1 MIKILLTGGLGNQMF
16 QYALGRALSLKNNT
30 TLVLNTSYVDSK
42 LPIKSISTPMRYEL
56 DIFAIKATLERNI
69 IRTSRL
75 YPFAKTEYW
84 LRHQYNQTKYRYVD
98 EKQHHFQP
106 AFLEV
111 KNNSY
116 LKGNFQSELY
126 FKAFEDI
133 IRSDF
138 TFKNSLTG
146 LNKELAAQINATNA
160 VSLHIRRGDY
170 IALKQN
176 VQKFAQ
182 IPLSF
187 YHQAIQTISE
197 KIENPVF
204 FVFSDDINWVKEHLK
219 VGFPLVFVS
228 NNHTS
233 ETSYID
239 MQLMSMCQH
248 QIICNSTFSWWAA
261 WLNHN
266 PQKMVIAPQNWFAD
280 KRINSADIIPSQWIK
295 L

>member
-30 TLVLNTSYVDSK
+30 DLVLNTSYVDSK

-56 DIFAIKATLERNI
+56 DIFDIKATVERNI

-75 YPFAKTEYW
+75 YPFAKTEYL
-84 LRHQYNQTKYRYVD
+84 LRHQYNQAKYQYVA
-98 EKQHHFQP
+98 ETAHHFQP
-106 AFLEV
+106 TFLEV
-111 KNNSY
+111 EDNSY

-126 FKAFEDI
+126 FKAYENI

-138 TFKNSLTG
+138 TFKNPLVG
-146 LNKELAAQINATNA
+146 LNKELAAQINTSNA
-160 VSLHIRRGDY
+160 VALHIRRGDY

-187 YHQAIQTISE
+187 YHQAIHTISD

-204 FVFSDDINWVKEHLK
+204 YVFSDDINWVKTHLK
-219 VGFPLVFVS
+219 VDFPLVFVS
-228 NNHTS
+228 NNHTAK
-233 ETSYID
+233 TSYID

-261 WLNHN
+261 WLNNN
-266 PQKMVIAPQNWFAD
+266 PHKIVIAPKNWFAD
-280 KRINSADIIPSQWIK
+280 NHINSADIIPQQWIK

>member
-16 QYALGRALSLKNNT
+16 QYALGRALSLKNHT
-30 TLVLNTSYVDSK
+30 DLVLNTSYVDSK

-56 DIFAIKATLERNI
+56 DIFDIKATVERNI

-75 YPFAKTEYW
+75 YPFAKTEYL
-84 LRHQYNQTKYRYVD
+84 LRHQYNQAKFQYVA
-98 EKQHHFQP
+98 ETAHHFQP
-106 AFLEV
+106 TFLEV
-111 KNNSY
+111 EDNSY

-126 FKAFEDI
+126 FKAYENI

-138 TFKNSLTG
+138 TFKNPLTG
-146 LNKELAAQINATNA
+146 LNKELAAQINTSNA
-160 VSLHIRRGDY
+160 VALHIRRGDY

-187 YHQAIQTISE
+187 YHQAIHTISD

-204 FVFSDDINWVKEHLK
+204 YVFSDDINWVKTHLK
-219 VGFPLVFVS
+219 VDFPLVFVS
-228 NNHTS
+228 NNHTAKS
-233 ETSYID
+233 SYID

-261 WLNHN
+261 WLNNN
-266 PQKMVIAPQNWFAD
+266 PHKIVIAPKNWFAD
-280 KRINSADIIPSQWIK
+280 NHINSADIIPQQWIK

>member
-1 MIKILLTGGLGNQMF
+1 MF

-197 KIENPVF
+197 KMENPVF

-219 VGFPLVFVS
+219 VDFPLVFVS

>member
-30 TLVLNTSYVDSK
+30 DLVLNTSYVDSK

-56 DIFAIKATLERNI
+56 DIFDIKATVERNI

-75 YPFAKTEYW
+75 YPFAKTEYL
-84 LRHQYNQTKYRYVD
+84 LRHQYNQAKYQYVA
-98 EKQHHFQP
+98 ETAHHFQP
-106 AFLEV
+106 TFLEV
-111 KNNSY
+111 EDNSY

-126 FKAFEDI
+126 FKTYENI

-138 TFKNSLTG
+138 TFKNPLVG
-146 LNKELAAQINATNA
+146 LNKELAAQINTSNA
-160 VSLHIRRGDY
+160 VALHIRRGDY

-187 YHQAIQTISE
+187 YYQAIHTISD

-204 FVFSDDINWVKEHLK
+204 YVFSDDINWVKTHLK
-219 VGFPLVFVS
+219 VDFPLVFVS
-228 NNHTS
+228 NNHTA

-261 WLNHN
+261 WLNNN
-266 PQKMVIAPQNWFAD
+266 PHKIVIAPKNWFAD
-280 KRINSADIIPSQWIK
+280 NHINSADIIPQQWIK